1 MSTGEKLERV
11 TDRLLLVAATP
22 DHLRAELDSPS
33 KLGFLLNA
41 DVPPDWPPG
50 EYDRNAQEFFRGRME
65 QAEPSASG
73 WYVWYAVLRAGA
85 GGDSTLVGTGG
96 FLGPPNAA
104 GDVEIGYSLS
114 ESWRGKGFAHEMV
127 GGLVSQALSDPRV
140 NRLVAHTKEENAP
153 SRSVLERAGFHVA
166 GPGTE
171 PGSLRY
177 ELHRGS
183 TGVL

>member
-11 TDRLLLVAATP
+11 TDRLVLVAATP
-22 DHLRAELDSPS
+22 DHLRAELESPS

-41 DVPPDWPPG
+41 GVPADWPPG
-50 EYDRNAQEFFRGRME
+50 EYDRNAQEFFRDRMK
-65 QAEPSASG
+65 QAGLSAPG
-73 WYVWYAVLRAGA
+73 WYVWYAVLRTAA
-85 GGDSTLVGTGG
+85 GGDATLVGTGG

-104 GDVEIGYSLS
+104 GEVEIGYSLS
-114 ESWRGKGFAHEMV
+114 ESWRGKGFAKEMV
-127 GGLVSQALSDPRV
+127 GGLVSQAFSDPRV

-153 SRSVLERAGFHVA
+153 SRSVLEGNGFHVA
-166 GPGTE
+166 GAGSE

-177 ELHRGS
+177 ELHRDS